1 MTLWVDAVVTVTVV
15 GDSDSVLKV
24 LPTVLPAIVDELS
37 LCVDDGS
44 EKVSVGLLV
53 LVLVDAAV
61 VEDWFGI

>member
-53 LVLVDAAV
+53 LVIVDAAA

>member
-53 LVLVDAAV
+53 LVIVDAAV

>member
-24 LPTVLPAIVDELS
+24 LPTVSPAIVDELS

-53 LVLVDAAV
+53 LVIVDAAV

>member
-37 LCVDDGS
+37 LCVYDGS

-53 LVLVDAAV
+53 LVIVDAAV

>member
-15 GDSDSVLKV
+15 DDSDSVLKV